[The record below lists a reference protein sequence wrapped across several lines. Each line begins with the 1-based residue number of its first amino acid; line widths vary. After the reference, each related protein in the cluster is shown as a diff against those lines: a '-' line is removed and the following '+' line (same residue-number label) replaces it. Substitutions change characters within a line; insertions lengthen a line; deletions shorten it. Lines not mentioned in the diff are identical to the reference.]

1 MPAER
6 CGLAGPG
13 SGGPGSLASPTP
25 SACELRPTGSS
36 RSRCC
41 AYAVLLI
48 EQTTP
53 PPKLGEH
60 NGNVF
65 ACHHTLYPGLPAAFT
80 PKNCHSLLLCA
91 YLGVHCDTLMSLF
104 CFLAYILDLYL
115 LVCFLENT
123 PSRLNTLAAVEVM
136 PGPGSFP
143 KAPHRW
149 VSGIPSRSLAVS
161 TSNTRVWTEMATPMH
176 MI

>member
-53 PPKLGEH
+53 PPPKARGTQWKC
-60 NGNVF
+60 V
-65 ACHHTLYPGLPAAFT
+65 CLPPHIVPRSPCSFYS
-80 PKNCHSLLLCA
+80 KKRHSLLLCT

-136 PGPGSFP
+136 PGPGSLP
-143 KAPHRW
+143 RPPTD
-149 VSGIPSRSLAVS
+149 G
-161 TSNTRVWTEMATPMH
+161 
-176 MI
+176 